1 MIKIDDIQ
9 PWMNWLMYPAT
20 SMELRTG
27 TDHTSEDFMLGWHPE
42 IFQLDLAAMSGK
54 FNIVM
59 YYHVDDWTANTPP
72 CNGWNIGGVTADNN
86 WSWWNGGGTQLSAS
100 YVQVTAKTRRY
111 YHVIKILPTC
121 HFERVLLW
129 YYNTSLPT
137 PRPEIYNHGFFFVRT
152 DGTDTFNPI
161 YNRDVT
167 FGDHGRYTFHC
178 ELVEQTN
185 RGVAERS
192 LQFGVYEG
200 WRCLPSNVG
209 GRITINGT
217 DTPFYQAFH
226 PWKVIPLPLFTPS
239 SASYATEK
247 VDISLWGVRCTVDSY
262 DYSIGSGS
270 NISSGS
276 NIGLI
281 MNGTYFGN
289 EKSGTT
295 ERTVN
300 YTSEVSCADA
310 WIKCYSGG
318 TIIIAP
324 ALLTEETWESGGGS
338 LSFSIP
344 APKGD
349 RSILPM
355 MATGKH
361 WAFMAKGRNFDYFA
375 KGKWEWAKI
384 TVTSSDVDADANS
397 ISVNV
402 ERWT

>member
-27 TDHTSEDFMLGWHPE
+27 TDHTSEDFMLSWHPE

-59 YYHVDDWTANTPP
+59 YYHVDGWTANTPP
-72 CNGWNIGGVTADNN
+72 CAGWNIGGVTADNN
-86 WSWWNGGGTQLSAS
+86 WSWWDGGGTELSKS
-100 YVQVTAKTRRY
+100 YVQVTANTRRY

-129 YYNTSLPT
+129 YYDKSLPT
-137 PRPEIYNHGFFFVRT
+137 PRPTIYNHGFFFVRT

-161 YNRDVT
+161 YNRGKT

-178 ELVEQTN
+178 ELVEQSN
-185 RGVAERS
+185 RGVTERS

-200 WRCLPSNVG
+200 WRCLPANISG
-209 GRITINGT
+209 TIAINGKE
-217 DTPFYQAFH
+217 TPFYQAFH

-239 SASYATEK
+239 SASYTTEE
-247 VDISLWGVRCTVDSY
+247 VAIEMWAVGCYVNGISEGFQTGFSGNWTVY
-262 DYSIGSGS
+262 
-270 NISSGS
+270 
-276 NIGLI
+276 
-281 MNGTYFGN
+281 GN
-289 EKSGTT
+289 EISGTT
-295 ERTVN
+295 ERIVN
-300 YTSEVSCADA
+300 YASEVPCADA
-310 WIKCYSGG
+310 LVKCYSGG
-318 TIIIAP
+318 VIIIAP
-324 ALLTEETWESGGGS
+324 AILTEETWEADGGS

-361 WAFMAKGRNFDYFA
+361 WAFMAKGRDFDYFV
-375 KGKWEWAKI
+375 KDTWEWAKI
-384 TVTSSDVDADANS
+384 TVSSSDVDADANS
-397 ISVNV
+397 ININV
-402 ERWT
+402 VRWN

>member
-1 MIKIDDIQ
+1 MIKIDEIQ
-9 PWMNWLMYPAT
+9 PWMNWLMYPA
-20 SMELRTG
+20 SEVELRTG
-27 TDHTSEDFMLGWHPE
+27 ANNTGEDFMLSWHPE
-42 IFQLDLAAMSGK
+42 TFQLDLAAMAGK

-59 YYHVDDWTANTPP
+59 YYHVDGWTANTPP
-72 CNGWNIGGVTADNN
+72 CNGWNIGGATADNN
-86 WSWWNGGGTQLSAS
+86 WSWHNGGGTELYKS
-100 YVQVTAKTRRY
+100 YVQVSAKTRRY

-129 YYNTSLPT
+129 YYSTSLPT
-137 PRPEIYNHGFFFVRT
+137 PRPKIYNHGFFFVRT
-152 DGTDTFNPI
+152 DGTDTFDPVH
-161 YNRDVT
+161 NRDKT

-185 RGVAERS
+185 RGVTERS

-200 WRCLPSNVG
+200 WRCLPSNVSG
-209 GRITINGT
+209 TITINGK

-239 SASYATEK
+239 SATYTNERWKIEFYGEGIEVNSFS
-247 VDISLWGVRCTVDSY
+247 D
-262 DYSIGSGS
+262 
-270 NISSGS
+270 
-276 NIGLI
+276 GL
-281 MNGTYFGN
+281 NFHYTWQLVGN

-300 YTSEVSCADA
+300 YTSEIACADA
-310 WIKCYSGG
+310 WLKCYSDGV
-318 TIIIAP
+318 IIFAP
-324 ALLTEETWESGGGS
+324 AVLTEETWESGGGS

-355 MATGKH
+355 MARGKH
-361 WAFMAKGRNFDYFA
+361 WAFMAKGRNFDYFTTGA
-375 KGKWEWAKI
+375 WEWAKI
-384 TVTSSDVDADANS
+384 TVTSSDVDADTN
-397 ISVNV
+397 IININV

>member
-9 PWMNWLMYPAT
+9 PWMNWLMYPA
-20 SMELRTG
+20 SAMELRTG
-27 TDHTSEDFMLGWHPE
+27 TNNTSVDFMLSWHPE

-72 CNGWNIGGVTADNN
+72 CFGWNIGGATADNA
-86 WSWWNGGGTQLSAS
+86 WSWGTGGGTELSAS
-100 YVQVTAKTRRY
+100 YIQVTAKTRRY

-129 YYNTSLPT
+129 YYSKDLPT
-137 PRPEIYNHGFFFVRT
+137 PRPTIYNHGFFFIKT

-161 YNRDVT
+161 YNRDTT
-167 FGDHGRYTFHC
+167 FGDHGRYSFHC

-185 RGVAERS
+185 RGVTERS

-200 WRCLPSNVG
+200 WRCLPSNVSG
-209 GRITINGT
+209 TIAINGKE
-217 DTPFYQAFH
+217 TPFYQAFH

-239 SASYATEK
+239 SASYTTEK
-247 VDISLWGVRCTVDSY
+247 VTLEFRDVSCYVNGIYEDVPTGFSGIWTVY
-262 DYSIGSGS
+262 
-270 NISSGS
+270 
-276 NIGLI
+276 
-281 MNGTYFGN
+281 GN

-295 ERTVN
+295 ERIVN
-300 YTSEVSCADA
+300 YASEVPCADA

-318 TIIIAP
+318 TLIIAP

-344 APKGD
+344 APNGD
-349 RSILPM
+349 RSILSM
-355 MATGKH
+355 MASGKH
-361 WAFMAKGRNFDYFA
+361 WAFMAKGRNFDYFV
-375 KGKWEWAKI
+375 KNTWEWAKI
-384 TVTSSDVDADANS
+384 TITSSDVDADANIIN
-397 ISVNV
+397 ISVS
-402 ERWT
+402 RWN